1 MRQYTN
7 IHIEGNGKKVA
18 GTKRSMFSL
27 QKKSEEETSKY
38 TIVFKYNLNCTA
50 VGAASRCYW
59 DELMLLV
66 WTNAIKVWG
75 NAIKIQD

>member
-50 VGAASRCYW
+50 VGA
-59 DELMLLV
+59 V
-66 WTNAIKVWG
+66 WYL
-75 NAIKIQD
+75 